1 MRAGVVALAL
11 ALLASACGE
20 SRPRRSVL
28 LVTLDT
34 TRADA
39 LGCYGSKP
47 AVTPHFDALAAEGV
61 CFLNARTVTPAT
73 LPAHASMLT
82 GLYPVRHRVRDN
94 SLNALPRAATTVAE
108 LAQANGIQ
116 TAAFVSAAVLDR
128 AFGLDQGFVTYT
140 QPPRESDVVGQ
151 TGYTSVRAEE
161 TAAAARTW
169 LTALDGDDDFFL
181 WVHFFDPHRPWVA
194 EPRWL
199 ERAGG
204 NPYLAEIAATDA
216 AFGTLI
222 DTLRSSGRLATTTVL
237 VVGDHGEGL
246 GEHGEDA
253 HAWCVYDSTMRV
265 PFLLRRHDGERGNE
279 RDSLAVT
286 VADVAPTLLDA
297 LALLQLEGVDGTSLW
312 NAVPGERGVYFESY
326 YAYLHYGM
334 APLIGWADARGK
346 LIQTSA
352 PEFYDVAT
360 DPGELQNRLPADAA
374 VVAERLARLREVL
387 ARPVLE
393 AGDDVTADA
402 ELLRSVQSL
411 GYAAGGS
418 SDTFP
423 DPLEPSSLPSPHSQV
438 QQLRGCD
445 AAEALFSIQR
455 FADAAK
461 AFERILNDNPRNS
474 FALEYLGHCRFRLG
488 DWPGARESFERALE
502 HGPERAATLR
512 ALGFVLQRLGDK
524 DGARARWS
532 RAIELDPRDT
542 ETLQFLLQDA
552 LERSDAA
559 AEARWRAA
567 LRSASLR

>member
-1 MRAGVVALAL
+1 MKAGFVALAL

-47 AVTPHFDALAAEGV
+47 AVTPQLDALAAEGV

-94 SLNALPRAATTVAE
+94 GLNALPRAATSVAE
-108 LAQANGIQ
+108 LAQSHGLQ

-151 TGYTSVRAEE
+151 TGYTSVRADE
-161 TAAAARTW
+161 TAAAARDW
-169 LTALDGDDDFFL
+169 LTKLDGDADFFL

-194 EPRWL
+194 DPRFL

-204 NPYLAEIAATDA
+204 NPYLAEVAATDA
-216 AFGTLI
+216 AVGTLI
-222 DTLRSSGRLATTTVL
+222 ETLRTSGRLATTTVL

-265 PFLLRRHDGERGNE
+265 PFLLRRFDGQRKSERA
-279 RDSLAVT
+279 SLAVT

-297 LALLQLEGVDGTSLW
+297 LALPQLEGVDGMSLW
-312 NAVPGERGVYFESY
+312 NPIDGERGVYFESY

-334 APLIGWADARGK
+334 APLVGWADERGK
-346 LIQTSA
+346 LIHTSV
-352 PEFYDVAT
+352 PELYDIAT
-360 DPGELQNRLPADAA
+360 DPGETRNRLPEDAA
-374 VVAERLARLREVL
+374 AAQERLVRIREVL
-387 ARPVLE
+387 ARPTLE
-393 AGDDVTADA
+393 AGEDVTADA

-411 GYAAGGS
+411 GYAASGS
-418 SDTFP
+418 VDAFP
-423 DPLEPSSLPSPHSQV
+423 DPLESSSRPSPHSQV
-438 QQLRGCD
+438 LQLRSCD
-445 AAEALFSIQR
+445 AAEVLFTIGR
-455 FADAAK
+455 IADAAK
-461 AFERILNDNPRNS
+461 AFERIVADNPRNS

-502 HGPERAATLR
+502 HGPERAAILR

-524 DGARARWS
+524 DAARTRWTRS
-532 RAIELDPRDT
+532 AELDPRDT

-552 LERSDAA
+552 LELGDAA

-567 LRSASLR
+567 LRAAAKR

>member
-1 MRAGVVALAL
+1 MRASVVALAL

-47 AVTPHFDALAAEGV
+47 AVTPSFDTLASEGA

-108 LAQANGIQ
+108 LAQAHGIR

-128 AFGLDQGFVTYT
+128 AFGLDQGFVTYS

-151 TGYTSVRAEE
+151 TGYTSVRADE
-161 TAAAARTW
+161 TAAAAREW
-169 LTALDGDDDFFL
+169 LTTLDGDDDFFL
-181 WVHFFDPHRPWVA
+181 WVHFFDPHRPWTA

-216 AFGTLI
+216 AFGTLL
-222 DTLRSSGRLATTTVL
+222 DTLRASGRLESTTVL

-265 PFLLRRHDGERGNE
+265 PFLLRRNDGARRNE
-279 RDSLAVT
+279 RESVAVT
-286 VADVAPTLLDA
+286 VADVAPTLLEA
-297 LALLQLEGVDGTSLW
+297 LALPPQAGLDGTSLW
-312 NAVPGERGVYFESY
+312 NALPAERGVYFESY

-334 APLIGWADARGK
+334 APLVGWADAHGK

-352 PEFYDVAT
+352 PEFYDVAK
-360 DPGELQNRLPADAA
+360 DPGEVDQRPVDSAVAA
-374 VVAERLARLREVL
+374 EHRARLREVL
-387 ARPVLE
+387 ARPALE
-393 AGDDVTADA
+393 VGDDVTADA

-418 SDTFP
+418 VDSFP

-438 QQLRGCD
+438 QQLRSCD

-461 AFERILNDNPRNS
+461 AFERILKDNPRNS

-512 ALGFVLQRLGDK
+512 ALGFVLQRLNDK
-524 DGARARWS
+524 DAARARWT
-532 RAIELDPRDT
+532 RAAELDPRDS

-552 LERSDAA
+552 LERRDAT
-559 AEARWRAA
+559 AEERWRSA
-567 LRSASLR
+567 LRSAAKR